1 MRERTIWLSP
11 WRSQAN
17 YNTSLLSTDVMLDV
31 DVKLELSSWF
41 QAPRIRASCS
51 CISLSRSGSS
61 KLLTA
66 TARASTC
73 PAGSCCRSV
82 GNASARSGGGG
93 GEREGAGG
101 AGAGREGRLMFV
113 LTLLQVTDELLGG
126 GTPPALHT

>member
-93 GEREGAGG
+93 GEQEGAGG

>member
-101 AGAGREGRLMFV
+101 AGAGREGRLICV